1 MTGDLLLGPHFGHK
15 VGVPACALE
24 GVTKTFG
31 PVRALVGVSLS
42 VEFGQTTVIEGPNG
56 SGKSTLL
63 GILGTLSRPTSGL
76 VDHSALGSTLEAV
89 RKSLGW
95 VGHES
100 LCYGDLSGREN
111 IELAARLQGCD
122 PVLAFE
128 RARVRFDLGPFAE
141 RPVRTYSRGQK
152 QRIALARAVVHGPR
166 LLLLDEPTSGLDSA
180 AQDRLAV
187 LVKEETSRDVAV
199 VVVTHDGAFA
209 TAVGGVRRRM
219 ERGRL
224 LAR

>member
-1 MTGDLLLGPHFGHK
+1 MDFGQK
-15 VGVPACALE
+15 VGVPSAAVRLE

-31 PVRALVGVSLS
+31 PVRALVGVTLS
-42 VEFGQTTVIEGPNG
+42 VDFAVTTVIEGANG

-63 GILGTLSRPTSGL
+63 GILGTLTRPTAGE
-76 VDHSALGSTLEAV
+76 VDHSALGPSLEAI
-89 RKSLGW
+89 RTTLGW

-122 PVLAFE
+122 PVRAFARAKE
-128 RARVRFDLGPFAE
+128 RFELGAFAE

-152 QRIALARAVVHGPR
+152 QRIALARAVVHEPK
-166 LLLLDEPTSGLDSA
+166 LLLLDEPTSGLDASS
-180 AQDRLAV
+180 QERLV
-187 LVKEETSRDVAV
+187 TLVKEEAERGAAV
-199 VVVTHDGAFA
+199 VVVTHDVGF
-209 TAVGGVRRRM
+209 TSAVNAVRHRM

-224 LAR
+224 SST

>member
-1 MTGDLLLGPHFGHK
+1 MDFGQK
-15 VGVPACALE
+15 VGVPSVAVRLE

-31 PVRALVGVSLS
+31 PVRALVGVTLK
-42 VEFGQTTVIEGPNG
+42 VDFAVTTVIEGANG

-63 GILGTLSRPTSGL
+63 GILGTLTRPTTGE
-76 VDHSALGSTLEAV
+76 VDHSALGASLEAI
-89 RKSLGW
+89 RTTLGW

-122 PVLAFE
+122 PVRAFAKAKE
-128 RARVRFDLGPFAE
+128 RFELGAFAE

-152 QRIALARAVVHGPR
+152 QRIALARAVIHEPK
-166 LLLLDEPTSGLDSA
+166 LLLLDEPTSGLDAPS
-180 AQDRLAV
+180 QERLID
-187 LVKEETSRDVAV
+187 LVKEEASRGAAV
-199 VVVTHDGAFA
+199 VVVTHDAGFA
-209 TAVGGVRRRM
+209 SAVNAVRHRM

-224 LAR
+224 SST

>member
-1 MTGDLLLGPHFGHK
+1 MASDFGHK
-15 VGVPACALE
+15 VGVPAAVQLQ

-31 PVRALVGVSLS
+31 PVRALVGVSLT
-42 VEFGQTTVIEGPNG
+42 VDFAVTTVIEGPNG

-63 GILGTLSRPTSGL
+63 GILGTLARPTTGE
-76 VDHSALGSTLEAV
+76 VDHSALCPGRRSSLEAI
-89 RKSLGW
+89 RRTIGW

-122 PVLAFE
+122 PVRAFE
-128 RARVRFDLGPFAE
+128 NAKSRFELGTFVD

-152 QRIALARAVVHGPR
+152 QRIALARAVVHSPR
-166 LLLLDEPTSGLDSA
+166 LLLLDEPTSGLDA
-180 AQDRLAV
+180 ASQERLIA
-187 LVKEETSRDVAV
+187 LVKEEVTRGAAV

-209 TAVGGVRRRM
+209 SAVDAVRHRM
-219 ERGRL
+219 DRGRISSI
-224 LAR
+224 